1 MMRLVRLRDVPR
13 WFLNVL
19 IVVLVLFV
27 LACLFARMAVA
38 APKAKSLE
46 QCQDM
51 VGIAV
56 AARAMTIEHID
67 QKQTLRVLARLYV
80 PGNAD
85 GVKILSLVT
94 QAAARSDLSVEDF
107 GTKLGEMCVLRRG
120 DMDEMLGTD
129 S

>member
-1 MMRLVRLRDVPR
+1 MMLVRLRDVPR

-27 LACLFARMAVA
+27 LACLLARGVVA
-38 APKAKSLE
+38 APKAKSLS
-46 QCQDM
+46 QCQDL

-56 AARAMTIEHID
+56 AARAMAIEKVD
-67 QKQTLRVLARLYV
+67 ETRTVRVLARMYV
-80 PGNAD
+80 PGNED
-85 GVKILSLVT
+85 GAKFLILIT
-94 QAAARSDLSVEDF
+94 QAAGRSNLTVEDF

-120 DMDEMLGTD
+120 DMDEMLGVD